1 MASKRFKEGD
11 LVRRC
16 LTSGTP
22 VGGVCIIDDVE
33 DAGLYVRHIP
43 ADMVGSFYVKKN
55 EVVHMKCVTL
65 KISNKD
71 ANYLEERKPYAFARK
86 TVPSWSAALKERIF
100 DAVVLVAPNKK
111 KFILKNVTF
120 WQMYEG
126 GEVAMR
132 WETYLFP

>member
-1 MASKRFKEGD
+1 MASKKFKEGD
-11 LVRRC
+11 LVRHC

-22 VGGVCIIDDVE
+22 VGGVYIVDDVK
-33 DAGLYVRHIP
+33 DAGLYIRHIP
-43 ADMVGSFYVKKN
+43 ADMVGSSYVKKS

-86 TVPSWSAALKERIF
+86 TVPSWSAALEERIF